1 MCRGRGGLAAD
12 RRAGQRD
19 DRPLDRAQLRPPA
32 AAGVRAVL
40 SEQEGLSVQLLQ
52 VFLQKVCYHFFGFL
66 QKEHRKTVCRPECIL

>member
-52 VFLQKVCYHFFGFL
+52 
-66 QKEHRKTVCRPECIL
+66 